1 MLIMNNLE
9 ECMRNTKDNNLIMN
23 INIILK
29 QLKVTMILL
38 SNTKNILKKNNL

>member
-38 SNTKNILKKNNL
+38 SNTKNIHKKNNL